1 MAKSKRGWVVI
12 LFEGMAMKVGALSFL
27 TLVKVVYNIRN
38 HNLKKDSTQLK
49 CSCCLGALGM
59 KNIWLF

>member
-1 MAKSKRGWVVI
+1 MVI

-38 HNLKKDSTQLK
+38 HNLKKDSTRLK

-59 KNIWLF
+59 KNIWFF